1 VHDIVALESRGVP
14 TAALRTTPFAEEE
27 AAQAAALGLRGWTMI
42 ELPHPV
48 QPVPAA
54 RIAAL
59 ADTVL
64 EAVVSR
70 LTEGG
75 GPGVA

>member
-1 VHDIVALESRGVP
+1 MHDIVALESRGVP

-48 QPVPAA
+48 QPVPAE

-64 EAVVSR
+64 DAIVAR
-70 LTEGG
+70 LTDSA
-75 GPGVA
+75 GP